1 MSTTA
6 PAKTKGAYVYQIVTD
21 RIVAE
26 LKNGVIPWEK
36 PWIAGSSAP
45 MNYITREPYKG
56 VNRLLLPLQGE
67 YLTANQVNALK
78 GAIAEGAS
86 PHIVTFFTMAEV
98 KKNKKKEDPDEEGTD
113 KVEKRPVFKYY
124 KVFHLTD
131 VRGIESKI
139 EAVSANG
146 DFLRPDLAAEQ
157 VVSDYLRRTGV
168 KLERINGDR
177 AAYDAAT
184 DTVTI
189 PLLRQF
195 KNSESYYAVLFHELV
210 HSTGSSARLN
220 REVGMAAYDT
230 EDFTKEQ
237 LTAEIGAN
245 MLLAHCE
252 LDTLKVVRNSV
263 SRIAGWIEAFNN
275 DPKLVVNAA
284 RAAEKAVNLILGV
297 A

>member
-6 PAKTKGAYVYQIVTD
+6 PAKTKGSSVYQIVTD
-21 RIVAE
+21 RIIAE
-26 LKNGVIPWEK
+26 LKNGVVPWEK
-36 PWIAGSSAP
+36 PWIAGSAAP

-78 GAIAEGAS
+78 GTIAEGAS
-86 PHIVTFFTMAEV
+86 PFIVTFFTMADV
-98 KKNKKKEDPDEEGTD
+98 KKSKKKEEDDED
-113 KVEKRPVFKYY
+113 APAKAEKRPVFKYY
-124 KVFHLTD
+124 KVFHLSD
-131 VRGIESKI
+131 IEGVESKI
-139 EAVSANG
+139 EAVSENG
-146 DFLRPDLAAEQ
+146 EYLRPDIVAETI
-157 VVSDYLRRTGV
+157 VSDYLRRSGV
-168 KLERINGDR
+168 TLQRINGDR
-177 AAYDAAT
+177 AAYNAAT

-189 PLLRQF
+189 PALRQF

-210 HSTGSSARLN
+210 HSTGAADRLN

-263 SRIAGWIEAFNN
+263 GRIAGWIEAFNN
-275 DPKLVVNAA
+275 DSRLVVNAA